1 MECCIF
7 KESFSMIGV
16 RELFIWIV
24 KIGKVIAKRRKEKGM
39 TQGELAERL
48 SVSNKTISK
57 WETGV
62 GLPDISIL
70 VDLASALDISVDD
83 LLKGKENKVQ
93 NALCEKNFLIKKKYY
108 KKYLRDHF
116 LKVRLIGYSIL

>member
-1 MECCIF
+1 MDS
-7 KESFSMIGV
+7 K
-16 RELFIWIV
+16 

-70 VDLASALDISVDD
+70 VDLASILDISVDD

-93 NALCEKNFLIKKKYY
+93 NALYEKNFLIYRNY
-108 KKYLRDHF
+108 VYLRRF
-116 LKVRLIGYSIL
+116 CFFTTSTVYSSLCRYSW

>member
-1 MECCIF
+1 MDS
-7 KESFSMIGV
+7 K
-16 RELFIWIV
+16 
-24 KIGKVIAKRRKEKGM
+24 KIGKVIAKRRKEKRM

-57 WETGV
+57 WETGA

-70 VDLASALDISVDD
+70 VDLASVLDISVDD

-93 NALCEKNFLIKKKYY
+93 NTLYEKNFLIKKKYY
-108 KKYLRDHF
+108 KKYMKKMHMICKMEEKRVKYMCFGTNDVL
-116 LKVRLIGYSIL
+116 